1 MKGMKANIYIGTYT
15 TNRSEG
21 IYRLE
26 YEDGKISPE
35 AKLFA
40 KLENPKYLCFA
51 GEYIAAVCDISEDFS
66 GICLLDKNGK
76 ILDKLAYETSTSC
89 YIDYFGG
96 NLYTVNYHKG
106 SFAAISMEN
115 GKLKLLNQIEIMPKA
130 GAHQILFWKDFY
142 LIPCLNLDKIMI
154 YKGIEPVG
162 TIEFERNS
170 GPRHGVF
177 IEGSEYLY
185 VVGELSN
192 LLYVVDVKKRKV
204 VHQVKLL
211 EDGRTHLKDSAAIRY
226 YKGYIYVS
234 TRTQD
239 IISVFELD
247 ENQFPKLIQNI
258 SSFGKHPR
266 DFVLFDDVILI
277 ANRDSDNLVM
287 TDIHDGKLNSEYMEG
302 KAFEPIA
309 LIVEEI

>member
-1 MKGMKANIYIGTYT
+1 MKANIYIGTYT

-21 IYRLE
+21 IYSLQ
-26 YEDGKISPE
+26 YKDGKISSE

-51 GEYIAAVCDISEDFS
+51 GEYIAAVCDISEGFS
-66 GICLLDKNGK
+66 GICLLDKKGN
-76 ILDKLAYETSTSC
+76 IVDTIAYETSTSC
-89 YIDYFGG
+89 YVDYLDGR
-96 NLYTVNYHKG
+96 LYTANYHKG
-106 SFAAISMEN
+106 SFAAIGMKN

-130 GAHQILFWKDFY
+130 GAHQILFWKDKI
-142 LIPCLNLDKIMI
+142 LIPCLLSDKIMVYNMDYVREYEI
-154 YKGIEPVG
+154 VFEPG
-162 TIEFERNS
+162 S
-170 GPRHGVF
+170 GPRHGIF
-177 IEGSEYLY
+177 IENSEYLY

-192 LLYVVDVKKRKV
+192 LLYVVDVKKREII
-204 VHQVKLL
+204 HEVKLL

-226 YKGYIYVS
+226 YKGHIYVS

-239 IISVFELD
+239 VISVFELD

-266 DFVLFDDVILI
+266 DFVLFDDRILI

-287 TDIHDGKLNSEYMEG
+287 MDIHDGKLNSEYMEG

-309 LIVEEI
+309 LIVEEIK